1 VFSACR
7 IFSEGLEFV
16 ENFLERVE
24 SNLTPKK
31 KKKKKK
37 RGGQKDITKEKKS
50 SLGLPYHCTPLVC
63 VPGVIGAS
71 TV

>member
-16 ENFLERVE
+16 ENFLEHLE

-31 KKKKKK
+31 KKKKGK
-37 RGGQKDITKEKKS
+37 RGKGGGQKRHHKGKKS
-50 SLGLPYHCTPLVC
+50 PLPGFLIIAHHLRAFLV
-63 VPGVIGAS
+63 
-71 TV
+71 